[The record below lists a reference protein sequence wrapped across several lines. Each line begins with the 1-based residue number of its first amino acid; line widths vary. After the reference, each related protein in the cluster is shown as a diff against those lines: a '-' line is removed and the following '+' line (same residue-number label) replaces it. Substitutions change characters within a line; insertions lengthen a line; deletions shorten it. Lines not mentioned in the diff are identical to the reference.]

1 MTDTIVLLEEKKEIT
16 TFFLDD
22 GVKTL
27 VDNVV
32 TPTGT
37 SIGYEYSNKC
47 MVDDIL
53 CISDKSAIGMER
65 LRKYTG
71 DDTEIPVGVLVNE
84 PVVMTAGERKGSVL
98 LLGGLYR
105 LKLASGI
112 VNVKAGDRIKLT
124 QNGAIVDNAGEFLAF
139 HPVANSDEYN
149 YVNCFQVSLG
159 GKGEK
164 GDTGDTGAATVIL
177 GSYDTFEELIA
188 AHPTANEGDAFIV
201 DGELFVWHND

>member
-1 MTDTIVLLEEKKEIT
+1 MTDTIVLLEERKEIT
-16 TFFLDD
+16 TFLLDD

-27 VDNVV
+27 VDNVI
-32 TPTGT
+32 TASG
-37 SIGYEYSNKC
+37 SSLGYEYSNKC

-53 CISDKSAIGMER
+53 CISNKSVIGKES

-71 DDTEIPVGVLVNE
+71 DDTEVPVGVLVNE
-84 PVVMTAGERKGSVL
+84 PVVMTNGDRKGSVL

-105 LKLASGI
+105 LKLASNQI
-112 VNVKAGDRIKLT
+112 IKAGDRIKLT
-124 QNGAIVDNAGEFLAF
+124 PNGAIVDNAGEFLAF
-139 HPVANSDEYN
+139 HPVANSDEYE

-177 GSYDTFEELIA
+177 GSYDTFDELIA
-188 AHPTANEGDAFIV
+188 AHPTANEGDAFLV

>member
-1 MTDTIVLLEEKKEIT
+1 MTDTIVLLEERKEIT
-16 TFFLDD
+16 TFLLDD

-32 TPTGT
+32 TASG
-37 SIGYEYSNKC
+37 SSLGYEYSNKC

-53 CISDKSAIGMER
+53 CISDKSAIGKEC

-71 DDTEIPVGVLVNE
+71 TEVPVGVLVNE
-84 PVVMTAGERKGSVL
+84 PVVMTAGDRKGSVL

-112 VNVKAGDRIKLT
+112 VNVKAGDRIKSSPS
-124 QNGAIVDNAGEFLAF
+124 GAIVDNAGEFLAF

-149 YVNCFQVSLG
+149 YINCFQVSLG

-177 GSYDTFEELIA
+177 WSYDTFDELIA
-188 AHPTANEGDAFIV
+188 AHSTANEGDAFLV

>member
-32 TPTGT
+32 TPTGS

-71 DDTEIPVGVLVNE
+71 DDTEVPVGVLVNE
-84 PVVMTAGERKGSVL
+84 PAVMTAGERKGSVL

-139 HPVANSDEYN
+139 HPVANSDEYH

-188 AHPTANEGDAFIV
+188 AHPTANEGDAFLV
-201 DGELFVWHND
+201 DGVLFVWHND

>member
-1 MTDTIVLLEEKKEIT
+1 MSDTIVLLEERKEIT
-16 TFFLDD
+16 TFLLDD

-32 TPTGT
+32 TVSG
-37 SIGYEYSNKC
+37 SSLGYEYSNKC
-47 MVDDIL
+47 VVDDIL
-53 CISDKSAIGMER
+53 CISDKSAIEKES
-65 LRKYTG
+65 LRKYAG
-71 DDTEIPVGVLVNE
+71 DATEVPVGVLVNE
-84 PVVMTAGERKGSVL
+84 PIVMTNGERKGSVL
-98 LLGGLYR
+98 HLGGLYR

-112 VNVKAGDRIKLT
+112 VNIKAGDRIKLSPT
-124 QNGAIVDNAGEFLAF
+124 GAIVDNSGEFLAF
-139 HPVANSDEYN
+139 HPVKDSDEYN
-149 YVNCFQVSLG
+149 YINCFQVSLG

-188 AHPTANEGDAFIV
+188 AHPTANEGDAFLV

>member
-1 MTDTIVLLEEKKEIT
+1 MTDTIVLLEERKEIT
-16 TFFLDD
+16 TFLLDD
-22 GVKTL
+22 GTITL

-32 TPTGT
+32 TPTG
-37 SIGYEYSNKC
+37 SSLGYEYSNKC

-53 CISDKSAIGMER
+53 CISDKSAIGKEA

-71 DDTEIPVGVLVNE
+71 DATEIPVGVLVNE
-84 PVVMTAGERKGSVL
+84 PIVMTNGERKGSVL

-105 LKLASGI
+105 LKLASNQI
-112 VNVKAGDRIKLT
+112 VKSRDRIKLSPT
-124 QNGAIVDNAGEFLAF
+124 GAIVDNTGEFLAF

-177 GSYDTFEELIA
+177 GSYDTFDELIA
-188 AHPTANEGDAFIV
+188 AHPTANEGDAFLV
-201 DGELFVWHND
+201 NGELFVWHND

>member
-1 MTDTIVLLEEKKEIT
+1 MTDTIVLLEERKEIT
-16 TFFLDD
+16 TFLLDD

-27 VDNVV
+27 VDNVI
-32 TPTGT
+32 TT
-37 SIGYEYSNKC
+37 SGSSLGYEYSNKC
-47 MVDDIL
+47 VVDDIL
-53 CISDKSAIGMER
+53 CISDKSAIGKES

-71 DDTEIPVGVLVNE
+71 TEVPVGVLVNE
-84 PVVMTAGERKGSVL
+84 PVVMTNGERKGSVL

-105 LKLASGI
+105 LKLASDI

-124 QNGAIVDNAGEFLAF
+124 PAGAIVDNAGEFLAF
-139 HPVANSDEYN
+139 HPVRDSNEYN

-188 AHPTANEGDAFIV
+188 AHPTANEGDAFLV

>member
-1 MTDTIVLLEEKKEIT
+1 MEERNEIT
-16 TFFLDD
+16 TFLLDD

-27 VDNVV
+27 VDNVI
-32 TPTGT
+32 TASG
-37 SIGYEYSNKC
+37 SSLSYEYSNKC

-53 CISDKSAIGMER
+53 CISDKSAIGKEC

-71 DDTEIPVGVLVNE
+71 TEVLVGVLVNE
-84 PVVMTAGERKGSVL
+84 PVVMTAGDRKGSVL

-112 VNVKAGDRIKLT
+112 VNVKVGDRIKLSPT
-124 QNGAIVDNAGEFLAF
+124 GAIVDNAGEFIAF
-139 HPVANSDEYN
+139 HPVANSDEYK

-159 GKGEK
+159 GKGKK
-164 GDTGDTGAATVIL
+164 GDTRDTGAATVIL

-188 AHPTANEGDAFIV
+188 AHPTANEGDAFLV
-201 DGELFVWHND
+201 DGELFIWHND

>member
-1 MTDTIVLLEEKKEIT
+1 MTDTIVLLEERKEIT
-16 TFFLDD
+16 TFILDD
-22 GVKTL
+22 GTKTL

-32 TPTGT
+32 TPIG
-37 SIGYEYSNKC
+37 SSLGYEYSNKC

-53 CISDKSAIGMER
+53 CISDKSAIGKES
-65 LRKYTG
+65 LKKYSG
-71 DDTEIPVGVLVNE
+71 DPTEVPVGVLVNE

-112 VNVKAGDRIKLT
+112 VNIKPGDRIKLSP
-124 QNGAIVDNAGEFLAF
+124 NGAIVDNAGEFLAF
-139 HPVANSDEYN
+139 HPVANSDEYK

-188 AHPTANEGDAFIV
+188 AHPTANEGDAFLV

>member
-1 MTDTIVLLEEKKEIT
+1 MIQYCRKIC
-16 TFFLDD
+16 
-22 GVKTL
+22 VKTL
-27 VDNVV
+27 VDNVI
-32 TPTGT
+32 TT
-37 SIGYEYSNKC
+37 SGSSLGYEYSNKC
-47 MVDDIL
+47 VVDDIL
-53 CISDKSAIGMER
+53 CISDKSAIGKES

-71 DDTEIPVGVLVNE
+71 TEVPVGVLVNE
-84 PVVMTAGERKGSVL
+84 PVVMTNGERKGSVL

-105 LKLASGI
+105 LKLASDI

-124 QNGAIVDNAGEFLAF
+124 PAGAIVDNDGEFLAF
-139 HPVANSDEYN
+139 HPVRDSNEYN

-188 AHPTANEGDAFIV
+188 AHPTANEDPTANEGDAFLV

>member
-1 MTDTIVLLEEKKEIT
+1 MTDTIVLLEERKEIT
-16 TFFLDD
+16 TFLLDD

-27 VDNVV
+27 VDNVI
-32 TPTGT
+32 TASG
-37 SIGYEYSNKC
+37 SSLGYEYSNKC

-53 CISDKSAIGMER
+53 CISDKSAIGKES

-71 DDTEIPVGVLVNE
+71 DATEVPVGVLVNE
-84 PVVMTAGERKGSVL
+84 PVVMTNGDRKGSVL

-105 LKLASGI
+105 LKLDSSQI
-112 VNVKAGDRIKLT
+112 V
-124 QNGAIVDNAGEFLAF
+124 NAGEFLAF
-139 HPVANSDEYN
+139 HPVENSDEYN
-149 YVNCFQVSLG
+149 YINCFQVSLG

-188 AHPTANEGDAFIV
+188 AHPTANEGDAFLV

>member
-1 MTDTIVLLEEKKEIT
+1 MTDTIVLLEERKEIT
-16 TFFLDD
+16 TFLLDD

-27 VDNVV
+27 VDNVI
-32 TPTGT
+32 TASG
-37 SIGYEYSNKC
+37 SSLGYEYSNKC

-53 CISDKSAIGMER
+53 CISDKSAIGRES

-71 DDTEIPVGVLVNE
+71 DDTEVPVGVLVNE
-84 PVVMTAGERKGSVL
+84 PVVMTNGERKGSVL

-112 VNVKAGDRIKLT
+112 VNVKAGDRIKLSPT
-124 QNGAIVDNAGEFLAF
+124 GAIVDNAGEFLAF
-139 HPVANSDEYN
+139 HPVANSDEYE

-188 AHPTANEGDAFIV
+188 AHPTANEGDAFLV
-201 DGELFVWHND
+201 DGELFVSHND

>member
-1 MTDTIVLLEEKKEIT
+1 MTDTIVLLEERKEIT
-16 TFFLDD
+16 TFLLDD

-27 VDNVV
+27 VDNVI
-32 TPTGT
+32 TASG
-37 SIGYEYSNKC
+37 SSLGYEYSNKC

-53 CISDKSAIGMER
+53 CISDKSAIGKES

-71 DDTEIPVGVLVNE
+71 DATEVPIGVLVNE
-84 PVVMTAGERKGSVL
+84 PTVMTGGERKGSVL

-112 VNVKAGDRIKLT
+112 TNIKPRDRIKLSP
-124 QNGAIVDNAGEFLAF
+124 NGAIVDNAGEFLAF
-139 HPVANSDEYN
+139 HPVANSDEYE
-149 YVNCFQVSLG
+149 YINCFQVSLG

-188 AHPTANEGDAFIV
+188 AHPTANEGDAFLV

>member
-1 MTDTIVLLEEKKEIT
+1 MSDTIVLLEERKEIT
-16 TFFLDD
+16 TFLLDD

-27 VDNVV
+27 VDNVI
-32 TPTGT
+32 TT
-37 SIGYEYSNKC
+37 SGSSLGYEYSNKC
-47 MVDDIL
+47 VVDDIL
-53 CISDKSAIGMER
+53 CIS
-65 LRKYTG
+65 
-71 DDTEIPVGVLVNE
+71 LVNE
-84 PVVMTAGERKGSVL
+84 PVVMSNGERKGSVL

-105 LKLASGI
+105 LKLASDI

-124 QNGAIVDNAGEFLAF
+124 PAGAIVDNAGEFLAF
-139 HPVANSDEYN
+139 HPVRDSNEYN

-188 AHPTANEGDAFIV
+188 AHPTANEGDAFLV

>member
-1 MTDTIVLLEEKKEIT
+1 MTDTIVLLEERKEIT
-16 TFFLDD
+16 TFLLDD
-22 GVKTL
+22 GTITL

-32 TPTGT
+32 TPIG
-37 SIGYEYSNKC
+37 SSLGYEYSNKC

-53 CISDKSAIGMER
+53 CISDKSAIGKEA

-71 DDTEIPVGVLVNE
+71 DATEIPVGSNQ
-84 PVVMTAGERKGSVL
+84 
-98 LLGGLYR
+98 
-105 LKLASGI
+105 I
-112 VNVKAGDRIKLT
+112 VKTRDRIKLSP
-124 QNGAIVDNAGEFLAF
+124 NGAIVDNAGEFIAF
-139 HPVANSDEYN
+139 HPVANSDEYK

-177 GSYDTFEELIA
+177 GSYDTFDELIA
-188 AHPTANEGDAFIV
+188 AHPTANEGDAFLV

>member
-1 MTDTIVLLEEKKEIT
+1 MTDTIVLLEEKKEVT
-16 TFFLDD
+16 TFMLDE
-22 GVKTL
+22 GTKTV

-32 TPTGT
+32 TPTG
-37 SIGYEYSNKC
+37 SSLGYEYSNKC

-53 CISDKSAIGMER
+53 CISDKSAIGKES

-71 DDTEIPVGVLVNE
+71 TEVPVGVLVNE
-84 PVVMTAGERKGSVL
+84 PVVMTGGDRKGSVL

-105 LKLASGI
+105 LKLASAQT
-112 VNVKAGDRIKLT
+112 VKAGDRIKLT
-124 QNGAIVDNAGEFLAF
+124 PDGAIVDNSGEFVAF
-139 HPVANSDEYN
+139 HPVEDSDEYN

-188 AHPTANEGDAFIV
+188 AHPTANEGDAFLV

>member
-1 MTDTIVLLEEKKEIT
+1 MFYWKKERR
-16 TFFLDD
+16 L
-22 GVKTL
+22 L
-27 VDNVV
+27 PSYV
-32 TPTGT
+32 TASG
-37 SIGYEYSNKC
+37 SSLGYEYSNKC
-47 MVDDIL
+47 VVDDIL
-53 CISDKSAIGMER
+53 CISDKSAIGKES

-71 DDTEIPVGVLVNE
+71 NDTEVPVGVLVNE

-112 VNVKAGDRIKLT
+112 VNVKAGDRIKLSP
-124 QNGAIVDNAGEFLAF
+124 NGAIVDNAGEFLAF
-139 HPVANSDEYN
+139 HPVANSDEYK

-177 GSYDTFEELIA
+177 GSYNTFEELIA
-188 AHPTANEGDAFIV
+188 AHPTANEGDAFLV

>member
-1 MTDTIVLLEEKKEIT
+1 MTDTIVLLEEQKEIT
-16 TFFLDD
+16 TFLLDD
-22 GVKTL
+22 GTKTI
-27 VDNVV
+27 VNDVI
-32 TPTGT
+32 TPTG
-37 SIGYEYSNKC
+37 SNLGFEYSDKC

-53 CISDKSAIGMER
+53 CISNKSAIGKER

-71 DDTEIPVGVLVNE
+71 DATEIPVGVLVNE

-112 VNVKAGDRIKLT
+112 VNIKAGDRIKLSP
-124 QNGAIVDNAGEFLAF
+124 NGAIVDNAGEFLAF
-139 HPVANSDEYN
+139 HPVANSDEYK

-188 AHPTANEGDAFIV
+188 AHPTANEGDAFLV

>member
-16 TFFLDD
+16 TFLLDD

-27 VDNVV
+27 VDNVI
-32 TPTGT
+32 TT
-37 SIGYEYSNKC
+37 SGSSLGYEYSNKC
-47 MVDDIL
+47 VVDDIL
-53 CISDKSAIGMER
+53 CISDKSAIGKES

-71 DDTEIPVGVLVNE
+71 DDTEVPVGVLVNE
-84 PVVMTAGERKGSVL
+84 PIVMTNGERKGSVL

-105 LKLASGI
+105 LKLASDI
-112 VNVKAGDRIKLT
+112 V
-124 QNGAIVDNAGEFLAF
+124 AF
-139 HPVANSDEYN
+139 HPVRDSNEYN

-188 AHPTANEGDAFIV
+188 AHPTANEGDAFLV